1 MALDDNFGESERGY
15 TQNGEGLFDA
25 QLTFPDPSV
34 AAPRSVGTLI
44 KRDGRSEPF
53 DKGKVADGIR
63 RASLDAGDTAHDR
76 AAALASAVSIYLS
89 KSLSRDAATS
99 QQVAEAV
106 ERVLVEMG
114 HVRAAQCFATFRE
127 RRLRLRRLR
136 SRETVS
142 NQLASARQE
151 PETRSGGLLVRTST
165 ERLAEWNRDKIAEAL
180 VRETGLERGIAQRM
194 ALEVERQISA
204 AGVTTLTTPLV
215 REMVNAKLIEHGFE
229 EHARRHMRLGVPLYD
244 VDRIVSGLNADGV
257 ALDPEMTGRVLAE
270 SIKREFA
277 LSQVFGPDIADAHL
291 AGDIHLHHLA
301 FIDRLYSVRSSV
313 GAVARLGLGS
323 RVLNAFARPP
333 KSADALLAQM
343 VSMGT
348 ALTNHFSGGVDW
360 DMTNLH
366 FAPFLEGV
374 GSAAIRRHA
383 QMLVCEFACRAATF
397 GEHAGRS
404 GIVLCWE
411 PPAHLK
417 LAEAVGPEGAPT
429 GRTYGDYAYSAQQF
443 AMAIVDVL
451 RDTAKR
457 GTIFPAPLPVIRVTP
472 ASFRMEGYDSFLE
485 HVTDAVAS
493 GLCVRFVFDRENLL
507 TDGAEPWVARDLI
520 VHKTTLNLPRA
531 AARARDWPHLS
542 KELGRLVEIAARA
555 HGQKRDLIERLF
567 ALRDLGPLSLLCVQ
581 CEGRPVFDLHRAAYV
596 MGVTG
601 LDECVYL
608 LTGQR
613 LVASKEAVMAGE
625 RILEEIAL
633 HCREWSSR
641 LDLFL
646 VPGPIRNADVASRFA
661 VLDSDAYPDAAAAV
675 LAAGPDEGEAAYTP
689 GVSPSPNADIT
700 PIERARI
707 EGAFHEMAPGNAV
720 TTVRLPHA
728 DASGRSILD
737 FVRKVYRQT
746 TCRQLVLSS

>member
-1 MALDDNFGESERGY
+1 MALDDSFGESERVY
-15 TQNGEGLFDA
+15 SQDGEGLFDA

-34 AAPRSVGTLI
+34 GAPRAVGTLI
-44 KRDGRSEPF
+44 KRDGRREPF

-89 KSLSRDAATS
+89 KSVSRDEVTS

-114 HVRAAQCFATFRE
+114 HARAAQRFAMFRE
-127 RRLRLRRLR
+127 RRARLRRLR
-136 SRETVS
+136 SRESVS

-151 PETRSGGLLVRTST
+151 PETRNDSLLVRTST
-165 ERLAEWNRDKIAEAL
+165 ERLTEWNRDKIAEAL
-180 VRETGLERGIAQRM
+180 VRETGLERGVAQRI

-244 VDRIVSGLNADGV
+244 VDRIVGGLNADGV

-277 LSQVFGPDIADAHL
+277 LSQVFGPDITDAHL
-291 AGDIHLHHLA
+291 AGDIHLHHLPY
-301 FIDRLYSVRSSV
+301 IDRLCSVRPSV

-323 RVLNAFARPP
+323 RGMNAFARPP
-333 KSADALLAQM
+333 RSADALLAQM
-343 VSMGT
+343 VSLGG

-360 DMTNLH
+360 DMINLH
-366 FAPFLEGV
+366 FAPFLEGI
-374 GSAAIRRHA
+374 GGGAIRRLA
-383 QMLVCEFACRAATF
+383 QMFVCEFACRAATL
-397 GEHAGRS
+397 GERAGSS

-417 LAEAVGPEGAPT
+417 MAEAIGPGGTPT
-429 GRTYGDYAYSAQQF
+429 GRTYGDYSHFAQRF

-457 GTIFPAPLPVIRVTP
+457 GTVFPAPLPVIHVTP
-472 ASFRMEGYDSFLE
+472 ASFRAEGYESFLE
-485 HVTDAVAS
+485 HVTDAVAA
-493 GLCVRFVFDRENLL
+493 GLRVRFVFDRENLL
-507 TDGAEPWVARDLI
+507 TDGAEPWAARDLI
-520 VHKTTLNLPRA
+520 VHETTLNLPRA
-531 AARARDWPHLS
+531 AARAHDWAHLS
-542 KELGRLVEIAARA
+542 NELGRLVEIAARA
-555 HGQKRDLIERLF
+555 HSQKRDLIERLF
-567 ALRDLGPLSLLCVQ
+567 ALRDLGPLGLLCSQ
-581 CEGRPVFDLHRAAYV
+581 CEGRPVFDLHRAVYV
-596 MGVTG
+596 VGITG

-608 LTGQR
+608 LTGRR
-613 LVASKEAVMAGE
+613 LADSKEALAAGE
-625 RILEEIAL
+625 RVLGEIAA
-633 HCREWSSR
+633 HCREWSAR
-641 LDLFL
+641 LDLQL
-646 VPGPIRNADVASRFA
+646 VPGPIRDADVASRFA
-661 VLDSDAYPDAAAAV
+661 ALDSEVYPEAAAV
-675 LAAGPDEGEAAYTP
+675 LALGSDECGAAYTP
-689 GVSPSPNADIT
+689 GVSLSPSDDTT
-700 PIERARI
+700 PIECARI
-707 EGAFHEMAPGNAV
+707 DGVFHEIAPGNAV
-720 TTVRLPHA
+720 TDVRLPHV
-728 DASGRSILD
+728 DASGRSIAD